1 MVIETARPENAE
13 AIFGI
18 YLEGWLEVY
27 PNTRLGITKDQV
39 LERQIGRD
47 GSLLAV
53 RVAYWRDKIAA
64 ADENQTVLVARLE
77 GRVAGFVW
85 PHIKHGRRRLGTL
98 YVASN
103 CRGLGIGSRLIEACL
118 DFYKGYDVYLFV
130 AKYNERA
137 IKLYE
142 RFGFKIIG
150 DSQTDYTFA
159 GQHVPEFEMM
169 RPGDQANLLH

>member
-53 RVAYWRDKIAA
+53 RVAYWLDKIAA
-64 ADENQTVLVARLE
+64 ADEKTNSFGGTSGRTGGGFRLAAYQTRPEAP
-77 GRVAGFVW
+77 W
-85 PHIKHGRRRLGTL
+85 H
-98 YVASN
+98 
-103 CRGLGIGSRLIEACL
+103 LICSIQL
-118 DFYKGYDVYLFV
+118 S
-130 AKYNERA
+130 
-137 IKLYE
+137 
-142 RFGFKIIG
+142 RFG
-150 DSQTDYTFA
+150 DRQSPD
-159 GQHVPEFEMM
+159 
-169 RPGDQANLLH
+169 